1 MIPLEL
7 VQDVINKS
15 RPCGP
20 CTVCCTV
27 MGVVELSKP
36 YYTKCKSESGRCT
49 IYRNRPESCSGFECG
64 WRMNLFGTNDIKLRP
79 DKSGIVVS
87 VDTDDNGDWLEIFE
101 SRKGALVAFEDF
113 EKFVD
118 TTIENVGGLRGVRI
132 YPFNA
137 QIALQAPLSTDYPN
151 NGLVVRNFL
160 SMDGIHYVYDENG
173 SKDGPIA

>member
-1 MIPLEL
+1 
-7 VQDVINKS
+7 
-15 RPCGP
+15 
-20 CTVCCTV
+20 
-27 MGVVELSKP
+27 
-36 YYTKCKSESGRCT
+36 
-49 IYRNRPESCSGFECG
+49 
-64 WRMNLFGTNDIKLRP
+64 MNLFGTNDIKLRP